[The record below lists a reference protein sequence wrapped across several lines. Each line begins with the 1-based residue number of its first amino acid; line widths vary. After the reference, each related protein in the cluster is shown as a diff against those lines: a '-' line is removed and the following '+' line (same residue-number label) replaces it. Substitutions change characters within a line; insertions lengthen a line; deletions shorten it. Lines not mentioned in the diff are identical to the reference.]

1 MLNILC
7 KERVHVFDRVYRMR
21 AQIPVRLTGLA
32 VSHESHDTVSK
43 RPFLAQFPSLPVRA
57 Q

>member
-1 MLNILC
+1 MFN
-7 KERVHVFDRVYRMR
+7 RVHRIR

-43 RPFLAQFPSLPVRA
+43 RLFPVQCPSLLVRA